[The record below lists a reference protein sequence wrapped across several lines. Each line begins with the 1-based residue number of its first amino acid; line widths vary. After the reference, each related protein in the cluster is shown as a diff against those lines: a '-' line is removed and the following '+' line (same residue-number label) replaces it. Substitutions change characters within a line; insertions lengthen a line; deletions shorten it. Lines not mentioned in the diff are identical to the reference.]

1 MEKTLILLKPDCV
14 SRGHCGEVIG
24 RFEKA
29 GFKILACKMM
39 QLGDAVLKEHYAH
52 IAHLPF
58 FPEIQAFMKST
69 PVIAMVWEGDRI
81 IEKVRDMLGPTDSK
95 KAAKGTIRAD
105 LGQNVMMNVV
115 HASDSAASADTEIK
129 RFFGS
134 DGVFSY

>member
-24 RFEKA
+24 RFEQA
-29 GFKILACKMM
+29 GFKIRACKMM
-39 QLGDAVLKEHYAH
+39 QLGDGVLKEHYAH

-69 PVIAMVWEGDRI
+69 PVIAMVWEGDGI
-81 IEKVRDMLGPTDSK
+81 VDKVRAMLGPTDSK
-95 KAAKGTIRAD
+95 KAPMGSIRAD
-105 LGQNVMMNVV
+105 LGQSVMMNIA
-115 HASDSAASADTEIK
+115 HASDSVDSATAEIR

-134 DGVFSY
+134 DGMFSY